1 MIFKRSYELLSNL
14 HIQSLNITIQYLLYS
29 NSFCTVHFSR
39 RSYSCLSWKLD
50 NGNGFR
56 KYFLSIY
63 TEKNVTKNY
72 CISDL
77 THHVLCKL
85 FFLKTLIDC
94 LYWSCNH
101 STKQYQTWYNNK
113 TDLKR
118 KSWKHKYLRYWHM
131 VNTKHVLT
139 CINGKLFHN
148 PNIHLYSVIYKMR
161 IVLKRF
167 KKCLAFLLQWYNDL
181 SLITFMR
188 IVYYSSCTGIYL
200 ELS

>member
-1 MIFKRSYELLSNL
+1 M
-14 HIQSLNITIQYLLYS
+14 HIQSLNITIQYFLYS
-29 NSFCTVHFSR
+29 YSFSTVHFSR

-118 KSWKHKYLRYWHM
+118 KSWKHKYLIFDTLYGMNRRWFLRYWHM
-131 VNTKHVLT
+131 VSTKHFDYIMPEYNCSIYVKYLIGRLT
-139 CINGKLFHN
+139 
-148 PNIHLYSVIYKMR
+148 
-161 IVLKRF
+161 
-167 KKCLAFLLQWYNDL
+167 
-181 SLITFMR
+181 LI
-188 IVYYSSCTGIYL
+188 S
-200 ELS
+200 